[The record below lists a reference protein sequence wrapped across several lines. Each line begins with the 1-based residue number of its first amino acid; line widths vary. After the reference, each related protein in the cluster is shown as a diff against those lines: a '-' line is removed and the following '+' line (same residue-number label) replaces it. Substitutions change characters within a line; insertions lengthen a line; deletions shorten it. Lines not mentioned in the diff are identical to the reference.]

1 MSQKDKVLDNQ
12 RDMMMS
18 SSPPNF
24 VNFNSKKFSSNDPKS
39 ARRLEEKFNEL
50 AVDGNISSGGGGT
63 LAHQNTSEKR
73 AQPRDPDSEVG
84 AAAVH
89 GRLGDSP
96 PKAYESHGNEP
107 FVIGVAGGTASGKTT
122 VCSEIIQRLSN
133 QRVVIIAQDSF
144 YRGLT
149 KEEEENVSEYNFDH
163 PDAFDKKA
171 LLECIHLLK
180 KRETVHIPIYD
191 FKTHQRSSETKLVNP
206 GEVVI
211 IEGILVL
218 HIEEI
223 RKELNMKI
231 FVDTDDDVRLAR
243 RIQRDTLH
251 RGRDVQG
258 VIQQYTNFVKPMF
271 DQFIS
276 PSKKAAD
283 IIIPWGQ
290 QENMVAI
297 DLIVQHI
304 RSKLG
309 QDDIRR
315 IYPNLH
321 VVDNNFQVKA
331 LHTIIRDRTVERSE
345 FVFYADRL
353 IRIVVES
360 SLSFLP
366 FTEKVVETPSGEQYV
381 GVDFAKRLCGVSII
395 RSGESM
401 ETALR
406 ACCKGIRIGK
416 ILVLRNGNDNGNV
429 LVYERLP
436 TDVEKR
442 FVLLMDPI
450 IGTGTAAHSAIQLM
464 VNKGVAE
471 KNILVLSL
479 IAVPEGIK
487 KIFESFPAVKI
498 VTSEIDREVD
508 QQDLGVRPGV
518 GGFGDRY
525 FAE

>member
-1 MSQKDKVLDNQ
+1 M
-12 RDMMMS
+12 
-18 SSPPNF
+18 
-24 VNFNSKKFSSNDPKS
+24 
-39 ARRLEEKFNEL
+39 
-50 AVDGNISSGGGGT
+50 
-63 LAHQNTSEKR
+63 
-73 AQPRDPDSEVG
+73 
-84 AAAVH
+84 
-89 GRLGDSP
+89 
-96 PKAYESHGNEP
+96 
-107 FVIGVAGGTASGKTT
+107 
-122 VCSEIIQRLSN
+122 
-133 QRVVIIAQDSF
+133 
-144 YRGLT
+144 
-149 KEEEENVSEYNFDH
+149 
-163 PDAFDKKA
+163 
-171 LLECIHLLK
+171 
-180 KRETVHIPIYD
+180 
-191 FKTHQRSSETKLVNP
+191 
-206 GEVVI
+206 
-211 IEGILVL
+211 
-218 HIEEI
+218 
-223 RKELNMKI
+223 
-231 FVDTDDDVRLAR
+231 
-243 RIQRDTLH
+243 
-251 RGRDVQG
+251 QG

>member
-1 MSQKDKVLDNQ
+1 MAAGLAGGEGLGELSLG
-12 RDMMMS
+12 
-18 SSPPNF
+18 
-24 VNFNSKKFSSNDPKS
+24 
-39 ARRLEEKFNEL
+39 EEE
-50 AVDGNISSGGGGT
+50 GGGGVAGSPPPGGARRGPGGLGTGMSPPRGGWAGGRPDGWASPSRPGGAPRPNT
-63 LAHQNTSEKR
+63 LAPAEGG
-73 AQPRDPDSEVG
+73 G
-84 AAAVH
+84 AG
-89 GRLGDSP
+89 GRGPEGVS
-96 PKAYESHGNEP
+96 EP

-122 VCSEIIQRLSN
+122 VCDNIINELGN
-133 QRVVIIAQDSF
+133 QRVNLISQDSF

-149 KEEEENVSEYNFDH
+149 PEEEADVKNYNFDH
-163 PDAFDKKA
+163 PDAFDVPA
-171 LLECIHLLK
+171 IVECISNLK
-180 KRETVHIPIYD
+180 RGLPYDVPSYD
-191 FKTHQRSSETKLVNP
+191 FTTHQRTKEVKRVTP
-206 GEVVI
+206 GDVI
-211 IEGILVL
+211 ILEGILVL
-218 HIEEI
+218 HMQEI
-223 RKELNMKI
+223 LPLLNMKI

-290 QENMVAI
+290 HENMVAI

-416 ILVLRNGNDNGNV
+416 ILVLRNGNDAGNV

-436 TDVEKR
+436 TDVDKR

-450 IGTGTAAHSAIQLM
+450 LGTGTAAHSAIQLM

-487 KIFESFPAVKI
+487 KIFDSFPAVKI

-508 QQDLGVRPGV
+508 PVDLGVRPGV